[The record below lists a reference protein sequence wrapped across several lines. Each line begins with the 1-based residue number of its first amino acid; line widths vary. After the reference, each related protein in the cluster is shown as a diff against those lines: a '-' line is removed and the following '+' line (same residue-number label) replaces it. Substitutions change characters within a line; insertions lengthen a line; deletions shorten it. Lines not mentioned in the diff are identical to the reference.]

1 MIACALD
8 GHRGRIDVSG
18 DGCCVFYGILFESI
32 VCAAGF
38 LRGVKAGPIYK
49 GKIFRGVKILKDV
62 EMDMWLSAGRW
73 WPDKTMAV
81 NAAKRNCRV

>member
-1 MIACALD
+1 MIACTLD

-18 DGCCVFYGILFESI
+18 GGCLFYGILFESI

-38 LRGVKAGPIYK
+38 LRGVKAGPTYK
-49 GKIFRGVKILKDV
+49 GKIFRGVKLLKDV
-62 EMDMWLSAGRW
+62 ELDMWLSAGRW
-73 WPDKTMAV
+73 WPDKIMAV